1 MLKNA
6 LSELTAVISD
16 GYGQSA
22 NYDSGRFAPNKL
34 NPKTESQGEKFLNS
48 IEKEK

>member
-1 MLKNA
+1 MVKNA

-22 NYDSGRFAPNKL
+22 NYDAGRFAPNKL
-34 NPKTESQGEKFLNS
+34 YPTESQAETKS
-48 IEKEK
+48 S